1 MGTEQVV
8 FLHGLGAGPDSWD
21 AELAALPDGFA
32 GLAPRISGL
41 SDDGAGLF
49 TFATAAAEVVDGLDR
64 RGIVRAHLCGLSIG
78 AMLALWT
85 ALEYPERVASLVLS
99 GGQVRPPTTAL
110 AVQTTIFRALPGRL
124 VVPGGMDKHRFL
136 AALEEVAR
144 VDFRGRLPEVG
155 VAALVMCGSWDVVNL
170 PAARTMAA
178 GLPRAQLR
186 IVPGGWHELNVGR
199 PADFAAALHEFYRGP
214 AAPA

>member
-32 GLAPRISGL
+32 GAAPHITGL
-41 SDDGAGLF
+41 SDDGDELF
-49 TFATAAAEVVDGLDR
+49 TFEDASAEVVDALDR
-64 RGIVRAHLCGLSIG
+64 RGIGRAHLCGLSIG

-99 GGQVRPPTTAL
+99 GGQVCPPRAAL
-110 AVQTTIFRALPGRL
+110 ALQTAVFRVLPERL

-136 AALEEVAR
+136 AALREVAR
-144 VDFRGRLPEVG
+144 VDFRGRLAEVG
-155 VAALVMCGSWDVVNL
+155 VPALVMCGSRDVANL
-170 PAARTMAA
+170 PAARAMAE
-178 GLPRAQLR
+178 GLPHARVR